1 MGQRMFVA
9 VVPPDPVREHL
20 AEFLDSRPGLRWSP
34 PEQWHVTL
42 AFLAS
47 VPDHVTDPLLER
59 LARAASRFRP
69 FQARIVGAGAFPH
82 PARAAVL
89 WLGLTRSATP
99 VAGADP
105 RHTERDLDQP
115 LQRLAVASRNAANAA
130 GATPDGR
137 AFRAHVTLARL
148 RPPADATKW
157 LRVLDT
163 YVGPDW
169 LVERIALVASFLGQ
183 GPGGHPRYETVAE
196 LALGGPDE

>member
-1 MGQRMFVA
+1 MV
-9 VVPPDPVREHL
+9 
-20 AEFLDSRPGLRWSP
+20 
-34 PEQWHVTL
+34 
-42 AFLAS
+42 
-47 VPDHVTDPLLER
+47 
-59 LARAASRFRP
+59 
-69 FQARIVGAGAFPH
+69 
-82 PARAAVL
+82 
-89 WLGLTRSATP
+89 GLTRSATP